1 MSTSFRLPYGYRSAP
16 AWPSLYWPFGPDF
29 DPLNLVADI
38 PHSLYYLQD
47 IWRFTMIWSLL
58 FSLAIYLPAGIWA
71 FIMLAKSRTLKW
83 YVLVMIPF
91 IFVLGGS
98 IASFVIGSIMGKRKR
113 EHLID
118 YGRQVNIHT
127 GVALAF
133 VYNSGFFVMSTWI
146 PFLWALI
153 HILVVLVG
161 SYSTITAIL

>member
-98 IASFVIGSIMGKRKR
+98 IASFVIGSIMG
-113 EHLID
+113 
-118 YGRQVNIHT
+118 
-127 GVALAF
+127 VALAF

>member
-47 IWRFTMIWSLL
+47 IWRFTVIWSLL

-83 YVLVMIPF
+83 YVLVTIPF

-98 IASFVIGSIMGKRKR
+98 IASFVIGSIM
-113 EHLID
+113 
-118 YGRQVNIHT
+118 